1 MAANEGKILPL
12 PPQAAMTEA
21 PHIAVE
27 SPGEGKLRQIGFAQ
41 AVDDVV
47 SLRGADYAETIL
59 PDQTGHAGMVLQT
72 DGTTADWANVETV
85 RLYAKNNSGSTLVRG
100 QAVYVNGASG
110 TNILITK
117 AQANSEPTSSKT
129 IGLVETAS
137 VAPNGFCWVVTEGI
151 LADVDTSAATA
162 DGDTVWLSPT
172 TAGGLVYGLAN
183 KPSAPNH
190 MVFIG
195 YVIWKQSNNG
205 EIYVKPQNGFEL
217 EELHNVQISSP
228 TTGQALVYDAT
239 VTPPLWK
246 NATIS
251 GGGGGVTSSS
261 TTVAD
266 NALVRFDGTSGT
278 VIQTS
283 VVTIDDTTG
292 NISGP
297 QQIYSSQGVTAPNL
311 YAKSSTIGVRP
322 RVYLSEDFVNGSE
335 TISVQ
340 APSSVGTSK
349 VWTLPWQDG
358 TSGQVFKTDANG
370 NISVGD
376 VSIDN
381 VTGAKF
387 TSNIVVSLSGG
398 RTFGK
403 YAHGETIPATGKT
416 ANEVIIMAAVQ
427 NVVPTASL
435 SVSGSVPF
443 GTTST
448 TLTATYSYAPNPPT
462 GGPTISTVSLEF
474 RRGGTGTWTVLSTS
488 AGPYT
493 HNLPYTRF
501 LTSVINYRLV
511 VTDSNGLSTTAT
523 YDVTPEAYSA
533 PSVSSW
539 SVGFTSRD
547 LGDIARTITATIT
560 RNRTNVPIT
569 GWRLIR
575 NANGTETT
583 ISTNTV
589 TTNPASI
596 SVSVSDSGFST
607 ATTSLYYR
615 LEYTDEYITS
625 YAACTNET
633 SSTVSFSHR
642 FYYGA
647 STLTDVTTV
656 ANIESLTAGSLTS
669 GKAST
674 ITGVTTSSTQ
684 YYYYC
689 YPSSGN
695 GDLSSVIQN
704 GSYDVLGAFQNTFP
718 ANSEPTS
725 PKTVTGTNTYGASVS
740 YRVYKSTYKNAF
752 GGVSLAFS

>member
-27 SPGEGKLRQIGFAQ
+27 SPGDGKLRQIGFAQ

-47 SLRGADYAETIL
+47 NLRGTDYADTIL
-59 PDQTGHAGMVLQT
+59 PDQTGHAGMVLQS
-72 DGTTADWANVETV
+72 DGTTADWAYVQTI
-85 RLYAKNNSGSTLVRG
+85 RLYVKNESGSAITKG
-100 QAVYVNGASG
+100 QAVYISG
-110 TNILITK
+110 SESSGNNALISL

-129 IGLVETAS
+129 LGLVETTSIAN
-137 VAPNGFCWVVTEGI
+137 NGFGWVVTEG
-151 LADVDTSAATA
+151 LLDTVDTSAATA
-162 DGDTVWLSPT
+162 QGDTIWLSPT

-195 YVIWKQSNNG
+195 YVVRKQSNNG
-205 EIYVKPQNGFEL
+205 KIYVKPQNGFEL
-217 EELHNVQISSP
+217 EELHNVAISSP
-228 TTGQALVYDAT
+228 TTGQVLQYDAT
-239 VTPPLWK
+239 LSPPRWK
-246 NATIS
+246 NATVS
-251 GGGGGVTSSS
+251 GGGGGSGDVTGPASS
-261 TTVAD
+261 TD
-266 NALVRFDGTSGT
+266 NAIARFDLATGK
-278 VIQTS
+278 VIQNSAVTVDDTGNILGAQQVNATS
-283 VVTIDDTTG
+283 VVSPSVVVQSQS
-292 NISGP
+292 SG
-297 QQIYSSQGVTAPNL
+297 I
-311 YAKSSTIGVRP
+311 RP
-322 RVYLSEDFVNGSE
+322 RVDIYEDVANGSNYIGLR
-335 TISVQ
+335 TPSAIS
-340 APSSVGTSK
+340 ANAIYD
-349 VWTLPWQDG
+349 LPATDG
-358 TSGQVFKTDANG
+358 TSGQVLKTSG
-370 NISVGD
+370 TKILSFGD

-387 TSNIVVSLSGG
+387 TSDITVNLSGG
-398 RTFGK
+398 RTFGR
-403 YAHGETIPATGKT
+403 YATGDIIPATNKT
-416 ANEVIIMAAVQ
+416 ANEVIILAAVQ
-427 NVVPTASL
+427 ATPPTASL

-448 TLTATYSYAPNPPT
+448 TLTATYSYAGT
-462 GGPTISTVSLEF
+462 GGATITSTSLEW
-474 RRGGTGTWTVLSTS
+474 RRGNTGAWTVLSTGAS
-488 AGPYT
+488 PYT
-493 HNLPYTRF
+493 HNLTYTRF

-511 VTDSNGLSTTAT
+511 VTDSNSLQTIAT

-539 SVGFTSRD
+539 NVGTTSRD

-589 TTNPASI
+589 TTNPATI

-615 LEYTDEYITS
+615 LEYTDEYVTS
-625 YAACTNET
+625 YAPCTGGT

-656 ANIESLTAGSLTS
+656 ANIESLTQGSLTS
-669 GKAST
+669 SRSST
-674 ITGVTTSSTQ
+674 LSSVSATTSQ

-689 YPSSGN
+689 YPSSA
-695 GDLSSVIQN
+695 GDLTSVIQD
-704 GSYDVLGAFQNTFP
+704 GAYQVLGSFQNTAP

-725 PKTVTGTNTYGASVS
+725 PKTVTGTNTFGASVS
-740 YRVYKSTYKNAF
+740 YRVYKTTAKGAF
-752 GGVSLAFS
+752 TNVTLAFS